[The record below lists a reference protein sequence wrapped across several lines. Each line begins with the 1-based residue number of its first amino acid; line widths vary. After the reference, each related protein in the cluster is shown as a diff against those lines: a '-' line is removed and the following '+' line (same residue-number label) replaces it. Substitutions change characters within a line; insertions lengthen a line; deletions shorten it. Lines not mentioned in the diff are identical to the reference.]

1 MERMKLH
8 AQGPEFSRMITGVW
22 RWSNLTHQQIHTL
35 IEKSVDVGIT
45 TFDHADIYGDYSCEE
60 QFGEVLKG
68 NSSLRKKIQLVTKCV
83 IKLLSGKRPQHR
95 VKHYDTS
102 REHIVNSV
110 EQSLKNL
117 NTDYLDLLL
126 LHRPDPLMPPE
137 EVAEAFGLLKQNG
150 KVLHFGV
157 SNFTPAQFEMLQSYV
172 HDPLVTNQVELSLF
186 QHQALFDGT
195 VDVLMKHRVSPMAW
209 SPLGGGKFF
218 SSSGGDDAVNIPLEK
233 MASQYKC
240 SVSQLLLA
248 WLLRHP
254 AGIFPILGTTNPD
267 RIAEGA
273 GAINI
278 KLDRQDWFEMLKV
291 VTGHDVA

>member
-1 MERMKLH
+1 
-8 AQGPEFSRMITGVW
+8 MITGVW
-22 RWSNLTHQQIHTL
+22 RWSNLMHQQIYTL

-60 QFGEVLKG
+60 QFGVVLKG
-68 NSSLRKKIQLVTKCV
+68 NSSLRKKIQLITKCG
-83 IKLLSGKRPQHR
+83 IKLLSRKRPQHR
-95 VKHYDTS
+95 VKHYNTS
-102 REHIVNSV
+102 RDHIVNSV

-126 LHRPDPLMPPE
+126 LHRPDPLMHPE
-137 EVAEAFGLLKQNG
+137 EVAEAFDLLKQNG

-157 SNFTPAQFEMLQSYV
+157 SNFIPAQFEMLQSYV

-195 VDVLMKHRVSPMAW
+195 IDVLMKHRVLPMAW

-218 SSSGGDDAVNIPLEK
+218 SSSGGDDAVNMPLEK

-254 AGIFPILGTTNPD
+254 SGILPILGTTNPD
-267 RIAEGA
+267 RIQEGA
-273 GAINI
+273 GAINVHV
-278 KLDRQDWFEMLKV
+278 DRQDWFEMLKV

>member
-22 RWSNLTHQQIHTL
+22 RWSNLMHQQIYTL

-60 QFGEVLKG
+60 QFGVVLKG
-68 NSSLRKKIQLVTKCV
+68 NSSLRKKIQLITKCG
-83 IKLLSGKRPQHR
+83 IKLLSRKRPQHR
-95 VKHYDTS
+95 VKHYNTS
-102 REHIVNSV
+102 RDHIVNSV

-126 LHRPDPLMPPE
+126 LHRPDPLMHPE
-137 EVAEAFGLLKQNG
+137 EVAEAFDLLKQNG

-157 SNFTPAQFEMLQSYV
+157 SNFIPAQFEMLQSYV

-195 VDVLMKHRVSPMAW
+195 IDVLMKHRVLPMAW

-218 SSSGGDDAVNIPLEK
+218 SSSGGDDAVNMPLEK

-254 AGIFPILGTTNPD
+254 SGILPILGTTNPD
-267 RIAEGA
+267 RIQEGA
-273 GAINI
+273 GAINVHV
-278 KLDRQDWFEMLKV
+278 DRQDWFEMLKV

>member
-8 AQGPEFSRMITGVW
+8 AQGQEFSRMITGVW
-22 RWSNLTHQQIHTL
+22 RWSNLAYQQILTL
-35 IEKSVDVGIT
+35 IEKSVDAGIT

-60 QFGEVLKG
+60 QFGKTLNE
-68 NSSLRKKIQLVTKCV
+68 NSSLRRKIQLVTKCG
-83 IKLLSGKRPQHR
+83 IKLLSEKRPQHR

-102 REHIVNSV
+102 KEHIVNSV

-117 NTDYLDLLL
+117 STDYLDLIL
-126 LHRPDPLMPPE
+126 LHRPDPLMHPE

-157 SNFTPAQFEMLQSYV
+157 SNFTPPQFEMLQSYV

>member
-8 AQGPEFSRMITGVW
+8 AQGQEFSRMITGVW
-22 RWSNLTHQQIHTL
+22 RWSNLAYQQILTL
-35 IEKSVDVGIT
+35 IEKSVDAGIT

-60 QFGEVLKG
+60 QFGKTLNE
-68 NSSLRKKIQLVTKCV
+68 NSSLRRKIQLVTKCG
-83 IKLLSGKRPQHR
+83 IKLLSEKRPQHR

-102 REHIVNSV
+102 KEHIVNSV

-117 NTDYLDLLL
+117 STDYLDLLL
-126 LHRPDPLMPPE
+126 LHRPDPLMHPE

-157 SNFTPAQFEMLQSYV
+157 SNFTPPQFEMLQSYV

>member
-1 MERMKLH
+1 MERKRIH
-8 AQGPEFSRMITGVW
+8 PDGPEFSRLITGVW
-22 RWSNLTHQQIHTL
+22 RWKELSTSAIERLIHQ
-35 IEKSVDVGIT
+35 SVDAGIT

-60 QFGEVLKG
+60 QFGAVLKG
-68 NSSLRKKIQLVTKCV
+68 DPSVRKKIQLVTKCG

-102 REHIVNSV
+102 REHIVASV

-126 LHRPDPLMPPE
+126 LHRPDPLMHTE

-157 SNFTPAQFEMLQSYV
+157 SNFTSTQFDMLQSYV

-195 VDVLMKHRVSPMAW
+195 VDTLMKHRVSSMAW

-254 AGIFPILGTTNPD
+254 SGIFPILGTTNPD

-278 KLDRQDWFEMLKV
+278 ELDRQDWFEMLKV

>member
-22 RWSNLTHQQIHTL
+22 RWSNLMHQQIYTL

-60 QFGEVLKG
+60 QFGVVLKG
-68 NSSLRKKIQLVTKCV
+68 NSSLRKKIQLITKCG
-83 IKLLSGKRPQHR
+83 IKLLSRKCPQHR
-95 VKHYDTS
+95 VKHYNTS
-102 REHIVNSV
+102 RDHIVNSV

-126 LHRPDPLMPPE
+126 LHRPDPLMHPE
-137 EVAEAFGLLKQNG
+137 EVAEAFDLLKQNG

-157 SNFTPAQFEMLQSYV
+157 SNFIPAQFEMLQSYV

-195 VDVLMKHRVSPMAW
+195 IDVLMKHRVLPMAW

-218 SSSGGDDAVNIPLEK
+218 SSSGGDDAVNMPLEK

-254 AGIFPILGTTNPD
+254 SGILPILGTTNPD
-267 RIAEGA
+267 RIQEGA
-273 GAINI
+273 GAINVHV
-278 KLDRQDWFEMLKV
+278 DRQDWFEMLKV